1 MEQSAGSAGIGRGH
15 QGLARGR
22 GEHFPLARASRLGR
36 SCTPRTP
43 HRPLLDL
50 QWEQPPHQRASL
62 RADWVWLGFTWLGS
76 EQTTLRHWVAGF
88 PDRDLCYQLPPKV
101 IWSLR
106 NWLHR
111 TEFWILNSFIFSQ
124 LKMTQ
129 CPDNA
134 LRIDN
139 WCMMA
144 CQCELTVAR
153 NHQLFTTPHCVLS
166 YHSFPYDSIE
176 NVSRYRIY
184 IRTISLE
191 FAKQPSSCVIEF

>member
-139 WCMMA
+139 WCMSVWA
-144 CQCELTVAR
+144 NSRTQSSVIYYTSLR
-153 NHQLFTTPHCVLS
+153 IILS
-166 YHSFPYDSIE
+166 LL
-176 NVSRYRIY
+176 
-184 IRTISLE
+184 SLR
-191 FAKQPSSCVIEF
+191 FHRKCFKI